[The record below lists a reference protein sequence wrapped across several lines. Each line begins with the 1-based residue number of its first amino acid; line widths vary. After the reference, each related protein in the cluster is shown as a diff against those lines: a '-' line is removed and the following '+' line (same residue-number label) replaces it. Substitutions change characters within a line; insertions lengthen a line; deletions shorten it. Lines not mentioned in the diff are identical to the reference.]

1 MIVLLLVINNGQI
14 VTGDWVGRFNVVAF
28 TTLFTLVVHR
38 YGLVATAALLFVDN
52 VVHDIPLTTDLS
64 LWWSAP
70 TVLTL
75 SVVFALVA
83 FAYYAARGGEPLFGQ
98 VVPD

>member
-1 MIVLLLVINNGQI
+1 VVI
-14 VTGDWVGRFNVVAF
+14 
-28 TTLFTLVVHR
+28 HR
-38 YGLVATAALLFVDN
+38 YGLVAAGSLLFLDN
-52 VVHDIPLTTDLS
+52 VMADTPLTTDLS
-64 LWWSAP
+64 VWWSTP

-75 SVVFALVA
+75 SLLRRLVG